1 MNKITQK
8 QTPETDEALKQLQE
22 KKKQQASAYTVTYFF
37 TCPFLL
43 WIVFDWISTKQLS
56 QLGLIGGIILLLI
69 IGIVELCLKNALV
82 PYKKQLRLAQRNDEI
97 RHEERVRFYE
107 RKALEA
113 GEHTQ
118 PTNFNLKRYQQL
130 METKRKIIEQETK
143 DIKGE

>member
-1 MNKITQK
+1 MSNITQK
-8 QTPETDEALKQLQE
+8 QTPEADEALKQLKD
-22 KKKQQASAYTVTYFF
+22 KKHQLANGYAILYSLTS
-37 TCPFLL
+37 PFLL
-43 WIVFDWISTKQLS
+43 WILIDWIARGGLTT
-56 QLGLIGGIILLLI
+56 LGLIAGIILFLV

-118 PTNFNLKRYQQL
+118 PTNFNLKRHQQL

>member
-8 QTPETDEALKQLQE
+8 QTPETDEALKQLRE
-22 KKKQQASAYTVTYFF
+22 RKERLIAGYVTTYCLVIPILIVIGFYSWSIKQFTDLSIFFASVCILAVVIVEICFWNY
-37 TCPFLL
+37 LL
-43 WIVFDWISTKQLS
+43 PYRKQL
-56 QLGLIGGIILLLI
+56 
-69 IGIVELCLKNALV
+69 K
-82 PYKKQLRLAQRNDEI
+82 LAQRNDEI

-113 GEHTQ
+113 GEHSQ
-118 PTNFNLKRYQQL
+118 PENFNLKKHQQL

>member
-1 MNKITQK
+1 MSNITQK
-8 QTPETDEALKQLQE
+8 QTPEADEALKQLKD
-22 KKKQQASAYTVTYFF
+22 KKHQLANGYAILYSLTI
-37 TCPFLL
+37 PFLL
-43 WIVFDWISTKQLS
+43 WILIDWIARGVLTT
-56 QLGLIGGIILLLI
+56 LGLIAGIIVLLV

-118 PTNFNLKRYQQL
+118 PTNFNLKRHQQL